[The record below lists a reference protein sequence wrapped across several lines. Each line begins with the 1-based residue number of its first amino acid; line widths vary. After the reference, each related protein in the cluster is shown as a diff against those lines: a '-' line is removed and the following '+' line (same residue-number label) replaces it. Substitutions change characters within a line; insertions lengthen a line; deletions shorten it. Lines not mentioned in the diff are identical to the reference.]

1 MWCKQA
7 PVDVLFE
14 MGIVEDEHVRPINLH
29 NAVVYSRQTGLVIR
43 SVPPVRDAG
52 YTGLENR
59 EQRNGVLL
67 ITIYPGG
74 QCSSNRPAS
83 LMALRSGNKCALGYG
98 APAGHQFPSHN
109 RQRALSSPATHLAC
123 RFSGRKRVFHHS
135 LRICQGWKA
144 ALISPMLLKLHT
156 LKVRL

>member
-1 MWCKQA
+1 MFIHAGQRWLYLSA
-7 PVDVLFE
+7 LWELFST
-14 MGIVEDEHVRPINLH
+14 
-29 NAVVYSRQTGLVIR
+29 VVWKSKATSTRR
-43 SVPPVRDAG
+43 R

-59 EQRNGVLL
+59 EQRTGALL

-74 QCSSNRPAS
+74 QCSSNRPGS
-83 LMALRSGNKCALGYG
+83 LMALRSGNKCVLGYG